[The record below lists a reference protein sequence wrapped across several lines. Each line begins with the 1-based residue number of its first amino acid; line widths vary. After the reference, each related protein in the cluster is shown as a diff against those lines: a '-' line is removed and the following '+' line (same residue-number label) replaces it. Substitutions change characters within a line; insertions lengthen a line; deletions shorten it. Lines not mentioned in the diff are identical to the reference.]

1 MSVSRTTAFLF
12 VRDLALRSHED
23 KSDNSVYKEYDY
35 ENLIPT
41 LFTNTVSD
49 GSF

>member
-1 MSVSRTTAFLF
+1 MRT
-12 VRDLALRSHED
+12 
-23 KSDNSVYKEYDY
+23 KSDSSVDEEYDY

-49 GSF
+49 GGLEPAPCPLKVIAMN